1 MEWQLDLD
9 PTSNSR
15 IRIRLYKDVK
25 NVGEIRTK
33 LFEGKLNCC
42 LLKPSLILDPFQ
54 VAVAANKAIVAENL
68 TTKTIFTEILFNL
81 SISKNITASLK
92 TFGIDE
98 SDKNIL
104 VVFINKCDEV
114 PETVDFING
123 EEVNVSEICEL
134 TNIDLMKKTYKISEE
149 EFKNND
155 LLDSVVSRIATK

>member
-25 NVGEIRTK
+25 NVGEIRKK